1 MSGYRTQSEDTDP
14 AAEAVQIEIFRRM
27 TPAQK
32 YALVLSLNRR
42 ARSFQMAGI
51 RARHPE
57 ADSHELKMR
66 LFSLWLDRE
75 TMIKVYDWDPEVHGL
90 G

>member
-1 MSGYRTQSEDTDP
+1 MSDYRTQSPDTDP
-14 AAEAVQIEIFRRM
+14 AAEAVQIEIFRKM

-32 YALVLSLNRR
+32 LALVLELNRR
-42 ARSFQMAGI
+42 ARAFQMAGI

-57 ADSHELKMR
+57 ASEHELNMR

-75 TMIKVYDWDPEVHGL
+75 AMIKVYEWDPEEHGL